1 MVAAAGR
8 GIDRLR
14 ELAETP
20 DPDERKAMAGL
31 LAPGISA
38 AWSQGEEP
46 TDEVVGFALRWE
58 PGQLA
63 EYLSRAIRDRNLRV
77 EGW

>member
-8 GIDRLR
+8 VIDRLR
-14 ELAETP
+14 ELARTL

-38 AWSQGEEP
+38 AWSQDQDP
-46 TDEVVGFALRWE
+46 SDEVVGFALQWE
-58 PGQLA
+58 PDHLA
-63 EYLSRAIRDRNLRV
+63 EYLGRAIRDRNLRV